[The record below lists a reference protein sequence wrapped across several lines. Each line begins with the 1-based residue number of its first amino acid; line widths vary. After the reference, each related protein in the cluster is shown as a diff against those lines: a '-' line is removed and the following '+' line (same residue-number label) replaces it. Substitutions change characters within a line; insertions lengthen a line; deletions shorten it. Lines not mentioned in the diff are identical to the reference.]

1 MPRHVDPEVEGR
13 ILQAAQKLWHK
24 GGEKA
29 LSMRAVA
36 KAAGTN
42 TPAVYRRFRSREE
55 LLRSLV
61 DRFRRD
67 LYSVLE
73 PCQTHQEFAQAY
85 LKFALNRPRE
95 YEVINSGLL
104 ARLNDRPNF
113 DFAARRSADWL
124 GGTPAENRRLIFA
137 IAALAHGTAL
147 YIITRTVL
155 DGDVEELKA
164 AFARSVDALV
174 ANAEKLRE

>member
-1 MPRHVDPEVEGR
+1 MPRHVDPEVVGR

-55 LLRSLV
+55 LLRALV
-61 DRFRRD
+61 ARFSRD
-67 LYSVLE
+67 LYGVLE
-73 PCQTHQEFAQAY
+73 PSRTHQEFAQAY
-85 LKFALNRPRE
+85 LKFALGRPRE

-104 ARLNDRPNF
+104 AKLDDRPNF
-113 DFAARRSADWL
+113 DFAAKRSADWL
-124 GGTPAENRRLIFA
+124 GGAPEEHRRLIFA
-137 IAALAHGTAL
+137 IAALAHGTAM

-155 DGDVEELKA
+155 DADVEELKA

-174 ANAEKLRE
+174 ENADKLRE